1 MDGFIKLK
9 LIRYQLRYLESQYML
24 NSIAISYNKYF
35 SNTSKMVKMYNSYQ
49 TWTYRKFRTIIFI
62 KYAAYQHVH
71 GLMKDNL
78 YFFLMFDL

>member
-1 MDGFIKLK
+1 MACDWHMDGFIKLK

-49 TWTYRKFRTIIFI
+49 T
-62 KYAAYQHVH
+62 
-71 GLMKDNL
+71 
-78 YFFLMFDL
+78 